1 MGEPSSET
9 RGALVKVTQLARD
22 RTPRSLTPS
31 LMCPA
36 PRLLFLKAPYKLI
49 ILLHFHPLA
58 GSRALSSEALPWQGG
73 GWDGMREMDVGHLV
87 KRGLAIAER
96 DN

>member
-1 MGEPSSET
+1 
-9 RGALVKVTQLARD
+9 
-22 RTPRSLTPS
+22 
-31 LMCPA
+31 MCPA